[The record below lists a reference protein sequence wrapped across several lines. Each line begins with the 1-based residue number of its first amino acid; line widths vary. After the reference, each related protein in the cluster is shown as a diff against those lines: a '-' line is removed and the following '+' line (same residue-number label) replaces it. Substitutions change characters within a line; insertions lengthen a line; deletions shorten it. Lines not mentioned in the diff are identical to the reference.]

1 MGDGV
6 GISDTLGRLVGI
18 VDGVSLGANDS
29 MMVGGVD
36 GMLLGAEDS
45 VIDGFDEG
53 VAEGS
58 DEDETEGSDDG
69 VAEGSSLAV
78 ILGTVLGAED
88 SVIVG
93 IDEGVAEGCDDAET
107 EGSDDG
113 VAEGSSLT
121 VILGTIEG
129 CSEGTGEL
137 GDVDGL
143 KEGVADGLELTV
155 TVGNAVGVED
165 GLAETV
171 GKADSALDG
180 ASVTA
185 DADSCPH
192 FPHVF
197 GHAASPLERTPSS
210 TEQYRAIL
218 VARFLIQLHFFF
230 FFLPVAD
237 EPTSALESL
246 QVLSSYVQGLVHVT
260 GQTTAASGVR
270 YSLSTNPPAF
280 PQ

>member
-1 MGDGV
+1 MARSAKSYVGALVGEGV
-6 GISDTLGRLVGI
+6 GCSVGNGVGLSDKLGRVVGV
-18 VDGVSLGANDS
+18 VDGVLLGAEDS
-29 MMVGGVD
+29 VIVGFD
-36 GMLLGAEDS
+36 EGMLLGAEDS

-58 DEDETEGSDDG
+58 DE
-69 VAEGSSLAV
+69 
-78 ILGTVLGAED
+78 
-88 SVIVG
+88 
-93 IDEGVAEGCDDAET
+93 AET

-113 VAEGSSLT
+113 VAEGSALS
-121 VILGTIEG
+121 VILGIIEGCSEGTLLGMIEGCSEGTLLGIIEG

-137 GDVDGL
+137 GDADGL
-143 KEGVADGLELTV
+143 KEGVADGFELTV

-171 GKADSALDG
+171 GKADGALDG
-180 ASVTA
+180 ASVIA

-230 FFLPVAD
+230 FFKPLAD
-237 EPTSALESL
+237 DPTSALESL
-246 QVLSSYVQGLVHVT
+246 QVLSSYVQGLVHVA
-260 GQTTAASGVR
+260 GQTTAANGVR
-270 YSLSTNPPAF
+270 YSFSTNPPAF

>member
-6 GISDTLGRLVGI
+6 GLSDTLGLLVGV
-18 VDGVSLGANDS
+18 VDGVSLGADDS
-29 MMVGGVD
+29 MVVGGVD

-58 DEDETEGSDDG
+58 DE
-69 VAEGSSLAV
+69 
-78 ILGTVLGAED
+78 
-88 SVIVG
+88 
-93 IDEGVAEGCDDAET
+93 AET

-113 VAEGSSLT
+113 VAEGSALS
-121 VILGTIEG
+121 VILGIIEGCSEGTLLGIIEG

-137 GDVDGL
+137 GDADGL
-143 KEGVADGLELTV
+143 KEGVADGFELTV

-171 GKADSALDG
+171 GKTDGALDG
-180 ASVTA
+180 ASVIA

-230 FFLPVAD
+230 FFKPVAD
-237 EPTSALESL
+237 DPTSALESL
-246 QVLSSYVQGLVHVT
+246 QVLSSYVQGLAHVT

-270 YSLSTNPPAF
+270 YSFSTNPPAF

>member
-6 GISDTLGRLVGI
+6 GLSDTLGRLVGV
-18 VDGVSLGANDS
+18 VDGVSLGADDS
-29 MMVGGVD
+29 MVVGGVD

-45 VIDGFDEG
+45 VIDGF
-53 VAEGS
+53 
-58 DEDETEGSDDG
+58 
-69 VAEGSSLAV
+69 
-78 ILGTVLGAED
+78 
-88 SVIVG
+88 
-93 IDEGVAEGCDDAET
+93 DEGVAEGCDDAET

-121 VILGTIEG
+121 VILGTNEG

-137 GDVDGL
+137 GDADGL
-143 KEGVADGLELTV
+143 KEGVADGFELTV

-171 GKADSALDG
+171 GKTDGALDG
-180 ASVTA
+180 ASVIA

-218 VARFLIQLHFFF
+218 VARFFIQLHFFF